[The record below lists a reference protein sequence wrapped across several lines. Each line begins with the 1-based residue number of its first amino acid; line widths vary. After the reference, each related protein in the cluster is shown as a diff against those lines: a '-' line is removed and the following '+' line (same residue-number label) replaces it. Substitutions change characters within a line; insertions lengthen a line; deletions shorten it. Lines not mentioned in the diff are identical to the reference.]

1 MTELGGGIDPLE
13 LDLLGG
19 PAGSL
24 GVQSLAQSHNTLLDT
39 GNGALDHDEVVLD
52 LTVVD
57 ETTHAR
63 QMLELRNKHRERISW
78 RNIRGDL
85 LLGDVELGGGVT
97 LIGTL
102 SNAEDLVVA
111 RGTVVV
117 SVLTG
122 TGNSPLD
129 VVRVPS
135 TNTGDLTQTLVSL
148 AGQLGGTPTGGD
160 TGETVTLGDGDDIN
174 HLVLLEDG
182 IDIDGLLEEVAGEVD
197 LVGDGATV
205 DLDLHKVGLLL
216 LDRSLA
222 DLGVGEHTD
231 DSAVLLDALKLA
243 GDGGTGAL
251 GVGLGVLGEGLL
263 LGLVPVLVEATLDLI
278 AQVLSPDGGE
288 RAETTGSLDVTDD
301 TDGNELERR
310 KKFMLGSGRF
320 FSCPSFSHTTGGKK
334 TYRRGLDD
342 GDGLDNLLL
351 VHLGTRTV
359 KVTDDGGHTSLV
371 AHGGSKVD
379 GLLGIILGEAVAK
392 KKSQRTNSQAMNLF
406 RKY

>member
-39 GNGALDHDEVVLD
+39 GNGALDHNEVVLD

-57 ETTHAR
+57 ETTHAKET
-63 QMLELRNKHRERISW
+63 LEFANTHGEKISR

-97 LIGTL
+97 LISTL
-102 SNAEDLVVA
+102 SNAENLVVA

-117 SVLTG
+117 TVLTG

-135 TNTGDLTQTLVSL
+135 TNTGDLAQTLVSL

-182 IDIDGLLEEVAGEVD
+182 VDIDGLLEEVAGEVD
-197 LVGDGATV
+197 LVSDGATV

-216 LDRSLA
+216 LDGSLA

-301 TDGNELERR
+301 TNGNELKR
-310 KKFMLGSGRF
+310 KNVRVLVVF
-320 FSCPSFSHTTGGKK
+320 FPFFLHF
-334 TYRRGLDD
+334 
-342 GDGLDNLLL
+342 
-351 VHLGTRTV
+351 RT
-359 KVTDDGGHTSLV
+359 
-371 AHGGSKVD
+371 
-379 GLLGIILGEAVAK
+379 
-392 KKSQRTNSQAMNLF
+392 
-406 RKY
+406 